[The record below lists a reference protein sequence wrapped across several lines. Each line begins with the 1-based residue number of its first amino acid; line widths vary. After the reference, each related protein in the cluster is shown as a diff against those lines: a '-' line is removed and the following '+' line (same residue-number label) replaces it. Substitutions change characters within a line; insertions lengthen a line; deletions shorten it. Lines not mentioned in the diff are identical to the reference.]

1 MTVSA
6 LMLTAVAPRF
16 YGIVGHRIVNFGQYS
31 VMSSNTPFSNAISS
45 QPISSPVMP
54 GSARRPFKR
63 SITSLQLLTQLG
75 IEHGLS
81 VEQCLAGTGLA
92 ALQLADTTLEV
103 EPAAELQ
110 LIRNLLAALPDEP
123 TLGLQAAQRYQLTT
137 YGIWGYALL
146 SSPTIR
152 SAAEL
157 GLRYL
162 DLTFAFAQISLHEDD
177 QQAHIHVDASQVED
191 DVRAFIT
198 QRDTFAV
205 LVIQREL
212 LGQQSMPLQ
221 GLTLRLPQPADEN
234 PYRQLLGFAPQFG
247 AADNRISFARA
258 LLDQPLPRA
267 NPATVELCDAQ
278 CRALLA
284 RRQVRAGIA
293 VQVRHLLLCQP
304 GKLPNMPRVASQL
317 NLSERSLRRQLHG
330 EQTSF
335 RQLLEEVRQ
344 ALAEE
349 LLATGGLSL
358 EDIASR
364 LGYGESSNFIHAFKR
379 WKGLPPSQYLQTLH
393 KV

>member
-6 LMLTAVAPRF
+6 LMLTGDAPRF
-16 YGIVGHRIVNFGQYS
+16 YGRVGHPIVNFGQFS
-31 VMSSNTPFSNAISS
+31 LMSSK
-45 QPISSPVMP
+45 VMP
-54 GSARRPFKR
+54 STVAPGLRQRRVKR
-63 SITSLQLLTQLG
+63 SITSLQILTQLG

-92 ALQLADTTLEV
+92 ALQLADATLEV
-103 EPAAELQ
+103 EPGTELQ
-110 LIRNLLAALPDEP
+110 LIRNLLAVLPDEP
-123 TLGLQAAQRYQLTT
+123 TLGLKAAQRYQLTT

-162 DLTFAFAQISLHEDD
+162 DLTFAFAHISL
-177 QQAHIHVDASQVED
+177 QED
-191 DVRAFIT
+191 DVLAHICVDCSAVDADVQAFIT

-212 LGQQSMPLQ
+212 LGQQSMPPY
-221 GLTLRLPQPADEN
+221 GVTLRLPEPADTK
-234 PYRQLLGFAPQFG
+234 PYEQLLGFTPQFG
-247 AADNRISFARA
+247 DSDNRITFART

-267 NPATVELCDAQ
+267 NPGTVALCDAQ

-284 RRQVRAGIA
+284 RRQVRDGVAA
-293 VQVRHLLLCQP
+293 QVRHLLLRQP
-304 GKLPNMPRVASQL
+304 GRLPDMPQVASQL
-317 NLSERSLRRQLHG
+317 NLSERSLRRQLAS

-358 EDIASR
+358 EEIASR

-379 WKGLPPSQYLQTLH
+379 WKGLTPSQYLQSLC
-393 KV
+393 KR

>member
-6 LMLTAVAPRF
+6 LMLTVEAPRF
-16 YGIVGHRIVNFGQYS
+16 YGIVGHSIVNFGQFNL
-31 VMSSNTPFSNAISS
+31 MSSKVISS
-45 QPISSPVMP
+45 TAAPSS
-54 GSARRPFKR
+54 GQRRVKR
-63 SITSLQLLTQLG
+63 SITSLQILTQLG

-81 VEQCLAGTGLA
+81 IEQCLAGTGLT
-92 ALQLADTTLEV
+92 ALQLADASQEV
-103 EPAAELQ
+103 EPATELQ
-110 LIRNLLAALPDEP
+110 LIRNLLAALPAEP
-123 TLGLQAAQRYQLTT
+123 TLGLKAAQRYQLTT

-162 DLTFAFAQISLHEDD
+162 DLTFAFAHISLQEDD
-177 QQAHIHVDASQVED
+177 ALAHICVDCSEVDA
-191 DVRAFIT
+191 DVQAFIT

-212 LGQQSMPLQ
+212 LGQQAMPLH
-221 GLTLRLPQPADEN
+221 GLTLRLPKPADTR
-234 PYRQLLGFAPQFG
+234 PYEQLLGFLPQFG
-247 AADNRISFARA
+247 AGDNRISFART

-267 NPATVELCDAQ
+267 NPGTVALCDAQ

-284 RRQVRAGIA
+284 RRQVRDGVAA
-293 VQVRHLLLCQP
+293 QVRNLLLRQP
-304 GKLPNMPRVASQL
+304 GRLPDMPRVASQL
-317 NLSERSLRRQLHG
+317 NLSERSLRRQLVS

-344 ALAEE
+344 TLAEE

-358 EDIASR
+358 EEIASR

-379 WKGLPPSQYLQTLH
+379 WKGLPPSQYLLSRNRAT
-393 KV
+393 KG

>member
-6 LMLTAVAPRF
+6 LMLTVEAPRF
-16 YGIVGHRIVNFGQYS
+16 YGIVGHSIVNFGQS
-31 VMSSNTPFSNAISS
+31 RLMPSKVMSNT
-45 QPISSPVMP
+45 VTP
-54 GSARRPFKR
+54 GSGLRRVKR

-162 DLTFAFAQISLHEDD
+162 DLTFAFAQISLQADD
-177 QQAHIHVDASQVED
+177 QLAHICVDCSEVDA
-191 DVRAFIT
+191 DVRVFIT

-212 LGQQSMPLQ
+212 LGQQSMPLHD
-221 GLTLRLPQPADEN
+221 LTLCLPQPADDS
-234 PYRQLLGFAPQFG
+234 PYRQLLGFAPQFA
-247 AADNRISFARA
+247 AADNRISFASA

-267 NPATVELCDAQ
+267 NPTTVALCDAQ

-293 VQVRHLLLCQP
+293 AQVRHLLLCQP
-304 GKLPNMPRVASQL
+304 GKLPDMPRVASQL
-317 NLSERSLRRQLHG
+317 NLSERTLRRQLHG